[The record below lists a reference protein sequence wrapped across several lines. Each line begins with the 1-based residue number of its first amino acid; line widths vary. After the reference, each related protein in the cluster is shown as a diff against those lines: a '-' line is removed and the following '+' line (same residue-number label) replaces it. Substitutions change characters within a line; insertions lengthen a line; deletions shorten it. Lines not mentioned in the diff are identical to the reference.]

1 VSGCFIG
8 AEQKL
13 QIYVE
18 MDSSKFGFPNDCS
31 HGGCMFLPTTRQE
44 MAALGWKQ
52 LDVILVSG
60 DTYIDS
66 PFMGIAIIGNLLVD
80 AGFRVGIIAQPE
92 IATGND
98 IKRLGEPLL
107 FWGVSGGC
115 VDSMVANYTASG
127 KRRKSDDFTP
137 GGKNDRRPD
146 RAVIVYSNLIRRYFK
161 KTAPIVLGGI
171 EASLR
176 RIAHYDFWSDRVRRS
191 ILLDAKADF
200 LLYGMS
206 DRSVLELAASLQARE
221 NPIHTRG
228 LCYMAEAPE
237 ISAADIILPFYE
249 AVVKDPQAFTEMFHL
264 FYDNNDSISARRLL
278 QKYDKR
284 YLVHNPPQ
292 YLLSE
297 MELDK
302 IYGLDYQRDAHPFYA
317 RQGMIK
323 ALETIRFSI
332 TTHRGCYGECNFCAI
347 AVHQGRTI
355 QSRSQESIV
364 AEAKEL
370 TRHPEFRGIIQDVGG
385 ATANMYGIEC
395 RLKPERGSCRGKR
408 CLVPVICK
416 KLPVNHREQRRLLE
430 ALRRIEGIRHIF
442 VASGI
447 RYDMILHDEKE
458 GEKYLMDLVSYHVSG
473 QMKVAPEHCQPEIL
487 ALMGKPDQQ
496 RLVIQFRKLFKRFT
510 KEAGK
515 KQFLTYYF
523 IAAHPGCRTADMEKL
538 RQFARDRLQL
548 SPEQVQIFTPTP
560 STYSTL
566 MYYTGKDPFSGRVLF
581 VERNSVEK
589 ELQKE
594 VMMKKK
600 MVTRKKTNE
609 W

>member
-1 VSGCFIG
+1 M
-8 AEQKL
+8 L
-13 QIYVE
+13 
-18 MDSSKFGFPNDCS
+18 
-31 HGGCMFLPTTRQE
+31 LPTTRQE
-44 MAALGWKQ
+44 LAALGWKQ

-60 DTYIDS
+60 DTYVDT
-66 PFMGIAIIGNLLVD
+66 PFMGIAVIGNLLVN

-92 IATGND
+92 TGTGKD
-98 IKRLGEPLL
+98 ITRLGEPLL

-161 KTAPIVLGGI
+161 KTVPIVLGGI

-176 RIAHYDFWSDRVRRS
+176 RIAHYDFWSDRIRRS
-191 ILLDAKADF
+191 VLLDAKADF

-206 DRSVLELAASLQARE
+206 DYSVLELASSLLAKE
-221 NPIHTRG
+221 NPTHIRG
-228 LCYMAEAPE
+228 LCYMADAPE
-237 ISAADIILPFYE
+237 ISANDIILPSHE
-249 AVVKDPQAFTEMFHL
+249 TVVQDQQAFTEMFHL
-264 FYDNNDSISARRLL
+264 FYGNNDPISARRLL
-278 QKYDKR
+278 QKYDGR
-284 YLVHNPPQ
+284 YLVHNLPQ
-292 YLLSE
+292 HLLSE

-332 TTHRGCYGECNFCAI
+332 MTHRGCYGECNFCAI

-355 QSRSQESIV
+355 QNRSQESIV
-364 AEAKEL
+364 TEAKEL
-370 TRHPEFRGIIQDVGG
+370 TRHPEFRGVIQDVGG

-395 RLKPERGSCRGKR
+395 RLKFERGACQGKR

-416 KLPVNHREQRRLLE
+416 KLPVNHRKQHRLLE
-430 ALRRIEGIRHIF
+430 TLRRIKGIRHIF

-458 GEKYLMDLVSYHVSG
+458 GEKYLMDLVSHHVSG

-487 ALMGKPDQQ
+487 TLMGKPNQQ
-496 RLVIQFRKLFKRFT
+496 HLVLQFRELFRKYT
-510 KEAGK
+510 EKAGK

-523 IAAHPGCRTADMEKL
+523 IAAHPGCRTDDMEKL
-538 RQFARDRLQL
+538 RQFTSDRLQL

-566 MYYTGKDPFSGRVLF
+566 MYYTGKDPFSGRGIF
-581 VERNSVEK
+581 VERNSLK
-589 ELQKE
+589 KQLQKE
-594 VMMKKK
+594 VIMKRKT
-600 MVTRKKTNE
+600 MLRKKTNE